1 MEEDEIEAFNQWLWA
16 VEHDDVREFDRTE
29 AQMWLLKAA
38 WSGLYDGV
46 NTLLEKQISVEKGKT
61 FNPGG

>member
-1 MEEDEIEAFNQWLWA
+1 MEEDELEAFNQWLSA
-16 VEHDDVREFDRTE
+16 VEHYNVREFDRTE

-46 NTLLEKQISVEKGKT
+46 NVLLDKHISVEKGKT
-61 FNPGG
+61 FNSSG